1 MIPIIL
7 KMLTNKAN
15 LLCCH
20 AVLVLGYGFLSVVSL
35 SHFFLIEDQTFCF
48 ASSGSEEAQEIGETN
63 VSEGFTAVIFLY
75 MMGLSMS
82 TLSSIYGLRRVK
94 KGDYFYVN
102 KLEWVN

>member
-1 MIPIIL
+1 
-7 KMLTNKAN
+7 MLTNKAN
-15 LLCCH
+15 LLCGH
-20 AVLVLGYGFLSVVSL
+20 TFLVLGYGFLSLVTL

-48 ASSGSEEAQEIGETN
+48 ASSDSGEAQEIGETN

-82 TLSSIYGLRRVK
+82 TISSIYGLHRVRNE
-94 KGDYFYVN
+94 DYFYVN